1 MDSQSY
7 KCNMCGMIFVNSKEL
22 ASHQI
27 NVHVNKMFQCQ
38 SCNRIFDNNQEFEK
52 HATKVH
58 GNSTF

>member
-1 MDSQSY
+1 
-7 KCNMCGMIFVNSKEL
+7 MCGMIFVNAKEL